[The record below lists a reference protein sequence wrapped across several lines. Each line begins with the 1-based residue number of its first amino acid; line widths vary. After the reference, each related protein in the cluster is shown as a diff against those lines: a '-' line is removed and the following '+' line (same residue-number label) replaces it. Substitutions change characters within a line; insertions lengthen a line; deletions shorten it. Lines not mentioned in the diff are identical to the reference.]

1 MSLEVINRR
10 SRGFALA
17 LLVLALALSGC
28 ENFSQGPMAVKRDGT
43 HLLIAMCATVTVAKI
58 AGDYKNPTTDSGY
71 TTFLAGSGSRTFSSG
86 DVVLPENV
94 GLE

>member
-1 MSLEVINRR
+1 
-10 SRGFALA
+10 
-17 LLVLALALSGC
+17 
-28 ENFSQGPMAVKRDGT
+28 MAVKRDGT